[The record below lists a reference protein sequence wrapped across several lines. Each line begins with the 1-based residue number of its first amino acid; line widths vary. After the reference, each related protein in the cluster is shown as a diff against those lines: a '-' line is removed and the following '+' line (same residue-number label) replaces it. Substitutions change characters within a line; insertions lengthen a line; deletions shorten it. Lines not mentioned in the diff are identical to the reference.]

1 MRIGTRR
8 CGDSGGDEERDA
20 VTEETETESKE
31 EGNGGKRGRR
41 RWRVDVLAAV
51 EADWAED
58 DGEEMVWLGGVD
70 WDADVGEVAEGAV
83 IWDPASSEDEEV
95 GVEIV
100 VIIPECPTAVALSD

>member
-8 CGDSGGDEERDA
+8 CGDSGADEEWDA

-58 DGEEMVWLGGVD
+58 DGEEVVWLGGVD
-70 WDADVGEVAEGAV
+70 WDDVGEVAEGAAV
-83 IWDPASSEDEEV
+83 WDPASSEDEEEGEEEEEGADDEGC
-95 GVEIV
+95 GV
-100 VIIPECPTAVALSD
+100 D